1 MRHLSHVAALLFAPL
16 AVMAQSAST
25 SPSTADRVLDR
36 ALAKYAT
43 VKTVRSTFEQT
54 ITNPLTRS
62 SHTSRGESVQ
72 HRPSKLAITFS
83 DPKGDR
89 IVVDGKHV
97 WVYTPSTTPGQVLR
111 LPAGGAGAGPPD
123 LVTEIF
129 TNPRKRYT
137 ITSAGSRK
145 VESRTLDGLTLI
157 PLPNTPASETFAS
170 VVVWVDAAGLVREFT
185 LTDHSG
191 LTRSVKF
198 TAMKVNPTLPKNAFV
213 FVVPKGVRVFD
224 GPTG

>member
-1 MRHLSHVAALLFAPL
+1 MRHLSGFAALLLAPL
-16 AVMAQSAST
+16 ALSAQST
-25 SPSTADRVLDR
+25 STADRVLNR

-54 ITNPLTRS
+54 ITNPVTRS

-72 HRPSKLAITFS
+72 HRPSKLSINFS

-89 IVVDGKHV
+89 IVVDGKNV
-97 WVYTPSTTPGQVLR
+97 WIYTPSSTPGQVLR
-111 LPAGGAGAGPPD
+111 LPAGAAGAGPPD

-129 TNPRKRYT
+129 TDPRKRYT
-137 ITSAGSRK
+137 ITSAGSKK
-145 VESRTLDGLTLI
+145 VGERTLDGLTLI
-157 PLPNTPASETFAS
+157 PMANAPAAEAFAS
-170 VVVWVDAAGLVREFT
+170 VVVWTDQTGLVREFT

-191 LTRSVKF
+191 LTRTVKF
-198 TAMKVNPTLPKNAFV
+198 SSIKVNPTLPKNAFV
-213 FVVPKGVRVFD
+213 FIVPKGVRVFE

>member
-1 MRHLSHVAALLFAPL
+1 MRHLSGFAALLLAPL
-16 AVMAQSAST
+16 AAVAQST
-25 SPSTADRVLDR
+25 SSVDRVLDR

-54 ITNPLTRS
+54 ITNPMTRS

-72 HRPSKLAITFS
+72 HRPAKLAINFS

-111 LPAGGAGAGPPD
+111 LPAGAAGAGPPD

-129 TNPRKRYT
+129 TDPRKRYT
-137 ITSAGSRK
+137 ITSAGTKK
-145 VESRTLDGLTLI
+145 VDSRTLDGLTLI
-157 PLPNTPASETFAS
+157 PLANSPAAEAFAS
-170 VVVWVDAAGLVREFT
+170 VVVWIDPTGIVREFT

-191 LTRSVKF
+191 LTRSVRF
-198 TAMKVNPTLPKNAFV
+198 TSMKINPTLPKNAFL